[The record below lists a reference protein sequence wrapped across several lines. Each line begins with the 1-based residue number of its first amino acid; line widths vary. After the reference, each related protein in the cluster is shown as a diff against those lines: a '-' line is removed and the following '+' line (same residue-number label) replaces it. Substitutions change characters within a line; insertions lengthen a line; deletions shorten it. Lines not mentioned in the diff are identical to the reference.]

1 MVKKKMKY
9 CTIEDVR
16 RLGFK
21 NKSLGKEY
29 TEDEVEEII
38 NKYIIQA
45 SSLIEQY
52 CHRKWTDN
60 VPEGITLCTARL
72 VMNIVAFNQSR
83 RDNPIKKVNDYTTKI
98 FSSEVFSD
106 DIRKD
111 LNPFRKVKPPHVF
124 SI

>member
-1 MVKKKMKY
+1 MY

-16 RLGFK
+16 ILGFK
-21 NKSLGKEY
+21 NKSLGNEY
-29 TEDEVEEII
+29 AEDDEKVEEII
-38 NKYIIQA
+38 NKYILQA

-52 CHRKWTDN
+52 CHKKWNDN
-60 VPEGITLCTARL
+60 IPEGITLCTALL

-83 RDNPIKKVNDYTTKI
+83 RDNPIKKVDDYNIKI

-106 DIRKD
+106 DIRKN
-111 LNPFRKVKPPHVF
+111 LKPFRKVKPTSVF